1 MMNTWK
7 KAGALF
13 FTGVFAF
20 GMCMGVSAE
29 EQTDVVV
36 FAAASMTET
45 LTEIQEM
52 YKEVE
57 PNVNLVFT
65 FDSSGTLKTQ
75 IEEGADCDLFISAAQ
90 KQMNQLDITADPS
103 VNEDGLDLLMM
114 LPESIF
120 WKIKL
125 CWRYRKIIRQISSPL
140 KIW

>member
-13 FTGVFAF
+13 FTGVFAS

-65 FDSSGTLKTQ
+65 FDSSGT
-75 IEEGADCDLFISAAQ
+75 
-90 KQMNQLDITADPS
+90 
-103 VNEDGLDLLMM
+103 
-114 LPESIF
+114 
-120 WKIKL
+120 
-125 CWRYRKIIRQISSPL
+125 
-140 KIW
+140 

>member
-65 FDSSGTLKTQ
+65 FDSSGFQ
-75 IEEGADCDLFISAAQ
+75 RRISAEYPWSFAHPLG
-90 KQMNQLDITADPS
+90 KFRPPDSSSVPMSLHSSRTGIDPP
-103 VNEDGLDLLMM
+103 VQPG
-114 LPESIF
+114 
-120 WKIKL
+120 
-125 CWRYRKIIRQISSPL
+125 Q
-140 KIW
+140 